1 MCLPMINTKT
11 VRIYLTT
18 LLTLSVID
26 GVWLTFISPKI
37 YKHYIGFLMAPKV
50 SLAPAVLFYLLFP
63 IGLMIFVILPAFQ
76 KKNTIK
82 FAASRGAL
90 FGLFTYATF
99 DLSCQAVLPHWPT
112 TITIIDI
119 VWGMSLSAAIS
130 IISYSF
136 SKKYIK

>member
-1 MCLPMINTKT
+1 MINTKT

-18 LLTLSVID
+18 LLTLSLID
-26 GVWLTFISPKI
+26 GVWLTLVSPKI
-37 YKHYIGFLMAPKV
+37 YKHYIGYLTAPKV

-63 IGLMIFVILPAFQ
+63 IGLMIFVILPALQ
-76 KKNTIK
+76 KKNSIK

-90 FGLFTYATF
+90 FGLFCYATF
-99 DLSCQAVLPHWPT
+99 DLSCQAILPHWPT
-112 TITIIDI
+112 TISVIDI
-119 VWGMSLSAAIS
+119 AWGMALASATS